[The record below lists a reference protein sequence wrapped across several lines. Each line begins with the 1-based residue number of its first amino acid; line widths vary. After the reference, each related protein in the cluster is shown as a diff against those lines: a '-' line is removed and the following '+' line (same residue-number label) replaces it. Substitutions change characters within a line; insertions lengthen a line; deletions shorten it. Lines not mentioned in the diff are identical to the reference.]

1 MSIVNLVIV
10 LPRQVSFDVFLEVL
24 AQYHLK
30 LEKKLLAAFLSR
42 CAVQARRDG
51 VPYRDFLHRFQ
62 DRSEVG
68 MTHNILTNTKHRLV
82 RLLVI
87 KFYSYSGAVGV
98 RWILLC
104 TQYSCMPWAVVEPT
118 IYRK

>member
-87 KFYSYSGAVGV
+87 KFYSYSGAVDM
-98 RWILLC
+98 RWISLC
-104 TQYSCMPWAVVEPT
+104 T
-118 IYRK
+118 